1 MFYQA
6 PLSLNPSCEP
16 RYSFFSRENSNVDLR
31 GFFNLAILLMFSNN
45 FMLILDNF
53 LKYGF
58 LIREN
63 FVTLSLNLTDHG
75 FYLGQLFLVLLFIM
89 SYYLMYLNS
98 VRKVNNSLRVFL
110 EGLLVT
116 SILLLPIFMNLIFR
130 ITFCS
135 PFLTQSA

>member
-1 MFYQA
+1 
-6 PLSLNPSCEP
+6 
-16 RYSFFSRENSNVDLR
+16 
-31 GFFNLAILLMFSNN
+31 MFSNN

-75 FYLGQLFLVLLFIM
+75 FYLGQLFLVLHFIM

-135 PFLTQSA
+135 PILT